1 MKNEDFISVLLPLY
15 NEPENL
21 ARKAIDSIIEQTY
34 DRLEIILLLDNPTN
48 EILKNLLTEYSQKDK
63 RIISVINE
71 QNKGLPDTLN
81 RGIDIATGSFIARM
95 DGDDIS
101 AHDRLEKQLNYL
113 HLHPEIDL
121 LGTDAFVINEE
132 GELIGE
138 YHKLSTDFSQKMML
152 RYITINLIHPTWF
165 GKSELFKKC
174 RYRNFT
180 HCEDYDFM
188 IRAYASGY
196 HFHNLKEK

>member
-1 MKNEDFISVLLPLY
+1 MKNKDFISVLLPLY

-113 HLHPEIDL
+113 YLHPEIDL

-165 GKSELFKKC
+165 GKCELFKNADTETLPIA
-174 RYRNFT
+174 RIT
-180 HCEDYDFM
+180 
-188 IRAYASGY
+188 IS
-196 HFHNLKEK
+196 

>member
-1 MKNEDFISVLLPLY
+1 M
-15 NEPENL
+15 
-21 ARKAIDSIIEQTY
+21 R
-34 DRLEIILLLDNPTN
+34 
-48 EILKNLLTEYSQKDK
+48 ILKNLLTEYSQKDK

-113 HLHPEIDL
+113 YLHPEIDL

-138 YHKLSTDFSQKMML
+138 YHKLSTDFLKNDVALYHNQFNSS
-152 RYITINLIHPTWF
+152 TWF
-165 GKSELFKKC
+165 GKCELFKKC
-174 RYRNFT
+174 RYRNLPLRGLRF
-180 HCEDYDFM
+180 HDKS
-188 IRAYASGY
+188 YALGY
-196 HFHNLKEK
+196 HFTI

>member
-1 MKNEDFISVLLPLY
+1 MKNKDFISVLLPLY

-101 AHDRLEKQLNYL
+101 AHDRLET
-113 HLHPEIDL
+113 I
-121 LGTDAFVINEE
+121 
-132 GELIGE
+132 
-138 YHKLSTDFSQKMML
+138 KLFISTS
-152 RYITINLIHPTWF
+152 
-165 GKSELFKKC
+165 
-174 RYRNFT
+174 
-180 HCEDYDFM
+180 
-188 IRAYASGY
+188 
-196 HFHNLKEK
+196 